1 MEDVSAQSIN
11 LKQTHT
17 SSSAYWLSWHGIYN
31 VYKFMPYMCYDPE
44 QYVPTMR
51 LDTGVFSATTCIHP
65 PGAAQRSMTTRAW
78 FKKLNFLF
86 S

>member
-1 MEDVSAQSIN
+1 
-11 LKQTHT
+11 
-17 SSSAYWLSWHGIYN
+17 
-31 VYKFMPYMCYDPE
+31 MPYMCYDPE

-86 S
+86 SWISLKAALDL

>member
-1 MEDVSAQSIN
+1 MPIGFHGMEFIMFISSRH
-11 LKQTHT
+11 THT
-17 SSSAYWLSWHGIYN
+17 A
-31 VYKFMPYMCYDPE
+31 YMCYDPE
-44 QYVPTMR
+44 QHIPTMR